1 MIHLQRRTVLLNLTL
16 QALHFQLR
24 TAKEEVLKRMN
35 VANTPSTAKKGTENV
50 NNNNI
55 ETKDATTSAKGSGEA
70 ETGNTEISEG
80 KHEDK
85 MDMDNDSLEKS
96 THVQDIKKE
105 DEGYDGSKVKVEEK
119 EMQTTYDNNDKPS
132 NAEGDLPNKSLD
144 QATTKAPTPTHP
156 YDDIMSM
163 LKTGYPL
170 LALSMETMVDQIQLK
185 FKPQPD
191 EEMYRLVVALYNEGV
206 QVLAFLQH

>member
-1 MIHLQRRTVLLNLTL
+1 
-16 QALHFQLR
+16 
-24 TAKEEVLKRMN
+24 MN
-35 VANTPSTAKKGTENV
+35 MTNTSSTAKKGTESV
-50 NNNNI
+50 NNNDI
-55 ETKDATTSAKGSGEA
+55 ETKDATTSAKSSGEA

-85 MDMDNDSLEKS
+85 MDVDNDSLEKS
-96 THVQDIKKE
+96 AHVQDVKKE
-105 DEGYDGSKVKVEEK
+105 DEDYDENKVKVEEK
-119 EMQTTYDNNDKPS
+119 EMQATCDNDDKTS
-132 NAEGDLPNKSLD
+132 NAEGDQPNKSLD
-144 QATTKAPTPTHP
+144 QAITKAPTPTHP
-156 YDDIMSM
+156 YDEIMSM

-206 QVLAFLQH
+206 QVLFLHH

>member
-1 MIHLQRRTVLLNLTL
+1 
-16 QALHFQLR
+16 
-24 TAKEEVLKRMN
+24 MN
-35 VANTPSTAKKGTENV
+35 MTNTPSTAKKGTESV

-55 ETKDATTSAKGSGEA
+55 ETKDATTSTKGSDEA
-70 ETGNTEISEG
+70 ETGNIEISKG

-85 MDMDNDSLEKS
+85 MDVDNDSLEKS

-105 DEGYDGSKVKVEEK
+105 DEGYDGSKVKAEEK
-119 EMQTTYDNNDKPS
+119 EMQTACDNDDKPPS
-132 NAEGDLPNKSLD
+132 TEGDQPNKSLD
-144 QATTKAPTPTHP
+144 ETTTKAPTPTHP
-156 YDDIMSM
+156 YDEIMSM

-206 QVLAFLQH
+206 QVLFFTALIYNVEHY

>member
-1 MIHLQRRTVLLNLTL
+1 
-16 QALHFQLR
+16 
-24 TAKEEVLKRMN
+24 MN
-35 VANTPSTAKKGTENV
+35 MTNTPSTAKKGTESV

-55 ETKDATTSAKGSGEA
+55 ETKDATTSAKDSDEA
-70 ETGNTEISEG
+70 ENGNTEISEG

-85 MDMDNDSLEKS
+85 MDVDNDSLEKS
-96 THVQDIKKE
+96 THVQDVKKE
-105 DEGYDGSKVKVEEK
+105 DDGYDGSRVKVEEK
-119 EMQTTYDNNDKPS
+119 EMQTCYNDDKSP
-132 NAEGDLPNKSLD
+132 NTEGGQPNKSLD
-144 QATTKAPTPTHP
+144 ETTTKAPTPTHP
-156 YDDIMSM
+156 YDEIMSM

-206 QVLAFLQH
+206 QVLFLTVLIYNVEHY